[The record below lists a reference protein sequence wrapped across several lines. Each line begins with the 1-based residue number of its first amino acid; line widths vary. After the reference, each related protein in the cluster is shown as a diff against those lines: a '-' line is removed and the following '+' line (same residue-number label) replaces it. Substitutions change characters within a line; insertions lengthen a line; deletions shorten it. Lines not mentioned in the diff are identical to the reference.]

1 MFRTLRTSNCKKSKY
16 VKLNSP
22 SPWRNTSNWM
32 ASVGPCPVLT
42 SGTLSE
48 AQHASHVCN
57 NAWACAKAIMDW
69 HGVQP
74 NHVELYRWYSMIHQN
89 IIKSKCVCVYIC
101 WICIHTHIAKC
112 YACLGDTCLRSD
124 AVNNMLAKLAKAS
137 SCINV
142 FVFATVFYC
151 MDVDIVA
158 AELVV
163 KLLTGLQ
170 KPSKHLCFIVPLM
183 IGYISKQP
191 DRQCN
196 SASCPSINDFGVP
209 KWCPDV
215 ATHTQN

>member
-1 MFRTLRTSNCKKSKY
+1 M
-16 VKLNSP
+16 
-22 SPWRNTSNWM
+22 
-32 ASVGPCPVLT
+32 
-42 SGTLSE
+42 
-48 AQHASHVCN
+48 
-57 NAWACAKAIMDW
+57 
-69 HGVQP
+69 
-74 NHVELYRWYSMIHQN
+74 
-89 IIKSKCVCVYIC
+89 CVCVYIC

-158 AELVV
+158 AESVV

-215 ATHTQN
+215 ATHTHTKLSSESLAACPFDNCKNTFLQSLPMNRNFQNWSEMI

>member
-1 MFRTLRTSNCKKSKY
+1 MFVTMPGPVPRPSWTGMESNQIMWNYIDDTVWYIKIS
-16 VKLNSP
+16 
-22 SPWRNTSNWM
+22 SN
-32 ASVGPCPVLT
+32 
-42 SGTLSE
+42 LS
-48 AQHASHVCN
+48 
-57 NAWACAKAIMDW
+57 
-69 HGVQP
+69 
-74 NHVELYRWYSMIHQN
+74 
-89 IIKSKCVCVYIC
+89 VCVYIC

>member
-1 MFRTLRTSNCKKSKY
+1 M
-16 VKLNSP
+16 
-22 SPWRNTSNWM
+22 
-32 ASVGPCPVLT
+32 
-42 SGTLSE
+42 
-48 AQHASHVCN
+48 
-57 NAWACAKAIMDW
+57 
-69 HGVQP
+69 
-74 NHVELYRWYSMIHQN
+74 
-89 IIKSKCVCVYIC
+89 
-101 WICIHTHIAKC
+101 HTHIAKC
-112 YACLGDTCLRSD
+112 YVCLDDTCLRTD
-124 AVNNMLAKLAKAS
+124 AVNNMLAKAS

-158 AELVV
+158 AESVV

-215 ATHTQN
+215 ATHTFNQVQNL